1 MSSRVLEGDG
11 EVLIL
16 LFLAEVKL
24 HAGVDVAVVGAIF
37 LHVVGNELK
46 GLPHAVLGHL
56 FLCFVQ
62 LFELLCQ
69 NSESVPQDRHR
80 GSVQVVGV

>member
-16 LFLAEVKL
+16 LFLAEVEL
-24 HAGVDVAVVGAIF
+24 HAGVNVAVVGAIF

-56 FLCFVQ
+56 LLGFVQ

-69 NSESVPQDRHR
+69 NRESVPQDRHR